1 MRVPRQNN
9 LELSTFWV
17 FDPAHP
23 PPAGFQ
29 QLSMAYGGIWGLV
42 QAGMVVVGKRPL
54 RQNAQNG
61 KKNKSIFCAKFHLTF
76 LQNCDIME

>member
-9 LELSTFWV
+9 LELSTFRV

-29 QLSMAYGGIWGLV
+29 QLSMAYGGIWGST
-42 QAGMVVVGKRPL
+42 GRHGGVVNERV
-54 RQNAQNG
+54 
-61 KKNKSIFCAKFHLTF
+61 SS
-76 LQNCDIME
+76 

>member
-1 MRVPRQNN
+1 M
-9 LELSTFWV
+9 
-17 FDPAHP
+17 
-23 PPAGFQ
+23 
-29 QLSMAYGGIWGLV
+29 GLV

-76 LQNCDIME
+76 LQRYDIME